1 MNTNLLLEA
10 IWASHSFVTRKKKHF
25 RFSFLSDEISMKI
38 LDENN

>member
-10 IWASHSFVTRKKKHF
+10 IWASHSFVTRKKHF
-25 RFSFLSDEISMKI
+25 RFSFLSDEISMKN